1 QPAERI
7 SRRCQWCRAKYL
19 PRHVWLGGHYPHA
32 GAAADSGS
40 NNSPRQPVTQAAEPH
55 SSSGAPCQNAWI
67 NAVRQPQTMPAR
79 MATGI
84 ENSVTPARA
93 PTNAAVTQRDCL
105 RWKEASRKLIKSAG
119 SIKPN
124 AAATAG

>member
-1 QPAERI
+1 
-7 SRRCQWCRAKYL
+7 
-19 PRHVWLGGHYPHA
+19 
-32 GAAADSGS
+32 
-40 NNSPRQPVTQAAEPH
+40 
-55 SSSGAPCQNAWI
+55 PCQNAWI

-124 AAATAG
+124 AASTAGYPCSKPLPENAPITVPNTHDDHERKAMPIIQFSLQRRLLRTSFAVAAAKTSSVRPHAH